1 MVDSGAEHKFAS
13 SGLWTRIPG
22 AVTRYARAV
31 VRRAGAGCPWT
42 RAPGHGIRA
51 ACQRLVL
58 AICLVGAPPNLH
70 AHAQQ
75 QSQDREPGV
84 QCASCHGAREFLAGK
99 TPTPELDARLF
110 VTDSMIADSR
120 HRGLSCVLCHT
131 RETAGYPHR
140 GEAATELPCGGCHVE
155 AVEDWNASIHAAS
168 GANGDA
174 ATCVDCHE
182 AHSVFSIDDR
192 QSPVHPLNVAETC
205 GRCHADEHIV
215 AEYFIGPEE
224 TQARVAVEQYYE
236 TVHGTAM
243 SRAGLA
249 VSATCNDCHRGHKVL
264 PAGSPESSVNR
275 AHVAETCEQCHLGI
289 RDRYERSSHGRA
301 SPTTTSAGDVR
312 QPPVCTDC
320 HTSHQIVRA
329 NEPRWFLG
337 VVEECGECHERVYET
352 YFETYHGQVT
362 ALGFG
367 LTAKCSDCHSPHLML
382 PASDEEST
390 VHPLNLVGTCAQ
402 CHPDANWNFARYYA
416 HGDHRDRQRYPA
428 LFWTWALM
436 TTLLVSVWSF
446 FGTYSVLWLGR
457 SLVEKIKGR
466 RHGEPP
472 AGHRS

>member
-1 MVDSGAEHKFAS
+1 MITGHREC
-13 SGLWTRIPG
+13 GLGLPWAAAWRLGVALCLLGVSNSPL
-22 AVTRYARAV
+22 ARAQQTGQ
-31 VRRAGAGCPWT
+31 AGPA
-42 RAPGHGIRA
+42 
-51 ACQRLVL
+51 
-58 AICLVGAPPNLH
+58 
-70 AHAQQ
+70 
-75 QSQDREPGV
+75 V
-84 QCASCHGAREFLAGK
+84 QCESCHGVREFLVGK
-99 TPTPELDARLF
+99 APTPELEARLF
-110 VTDSMIADSR
+110 VTDSVIADSR
-120 HRGLSCVLCHT
+120 HRGLSCAQCHSG
-131 RETAGYPHR
+131 EAAGYPHR
-140 GEAATELPCGGCHVE
+140 GGDSGLPCGGCH
-155 AVEDWNASIHAAS
+155 AAQSSAASIHALN
-168 GANGDA
+168 GGRGDA
-174 ATCVDCHE
+174 ATCVDCHD
-182 AHSVFSIDDR
+182 AHRVVSIEDR
-192 QSPVHPLNVAETC
+192 LSPVHPLNVAATC

-215 AEYFIGPEE
+215 GEYFIAPEQ

-264 PAGSPESSVNR
+264 PAASPESSVNR

-301 SPTTTSAGDVR
+301 SPTTTSEGNVR

-329 NEPRWFLG
+329 DEPGWFIG

-352 YFETYHGQVT
+352 YFNTYHGQVT

-382 PASDEEST
+382 PATDEEST
-390 VHPLNLVGTCAQ
+390 VHPLNLVDTCGQ
-402 CHPDANWNFARYYA
+402 CHPNANWNFARYFA

-446 FGTYSVLWLGR
+446 FGTYSLLWLGR
-457 SLVEKIKGR
+457 SLVERVKTRGR
-466 RHGEPP
+466 GGHPGEHGP
-472 AGHRS
+472 